1 MNAVRPLPREDRPA
15 LAKPVGAVTS
25 AVEILRCL
33 GRHTDPRRLSEV
45 VRELDLNP
53 STALN
58 ILRTLEHEGL
68 VTLDRDTR
76 RYGLAQ
82 GLADLAAPLLT
93 GDDPR
98 RRFTRALEAGAAE
111 LGVTVALWRRAG
123 EEVEL
128 EQVAESDA
136 AMRIAFTVGRR
147 LPMFLGAMGRLV
159 AARGSFTPQALRAG
173 FERVPWARPPDYDH
187 WLAEVAAA
195 REAGVGLDRGHVN
208 RGVIGI
214 AVPVEIHGPLNHIIA
229 AAMFEVEGGPDPAAI
244 VHRLKAV
251 AALAAE
257 IPGVSHA

>member
-1 MNAVRPLPREDRPA
+1 MNAMSPQPVLDRPA

-25 AVEILRCL
+25 ALEILRCL
-33 GRHTDPRRLSEV
+33 GRHAEPRRLSEV
-45 VRELDLNP
+45 VRELSLNP

-68 VTLDRDTR
+68 VVLDRDTR
-76 RYGLAQ
+76 RYGLGQ
-82 GLADLAAPLLT
+82 GLADLAAPLLA
-93 GDDPR
+93 GDDAA
-98 RRFTRALEAGAAE
+98 RRFARALEAAAAE
-111 LGVTVALWRRAG
+111 LGVTVALWRRSG
-123 EEVEL
+123 DEVEL

-159 AARGSFTPQALRAG
+159 AARGDFTPEALRAG
-173 FERVPWARPPDYDH
+173 FGRVPWASAPDYDQ

-195 REAGVGLDRGHVN
+195 GAAGTGVDRGHVN

-214 AVPVEIHGPLNHIIA
+214 AVPVEVDGPLTRIIA
-229 AAMFEVEGGPDPAAI
+229 AAMFETDGGPDPVAI
-244 VHRLKAV
+244 THRLKAV

-257 IPGVSHA
+257 IPGVRHA